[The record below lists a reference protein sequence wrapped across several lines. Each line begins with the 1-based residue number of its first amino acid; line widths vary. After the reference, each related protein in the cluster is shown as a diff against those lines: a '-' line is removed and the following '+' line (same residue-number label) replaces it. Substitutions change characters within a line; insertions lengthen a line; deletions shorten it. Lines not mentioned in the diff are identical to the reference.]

1 MKDEESGNQKLSN
14 VFGDLNLL
22 ISFTKNFSIFRESI
36 HSKFGKTNMHYKR
49 DVHNPNHGKF
59 LLSST
64 RKINTKNIKKY
75 DYERARTRARTKAL
89 AREKALLEAEEKGQA
104 DVDMEAAE

>member
-1 MKDEESGNQKLSN
+1 
-14 VFGDLNLL
+14 
-22 ISFTKNFSIFRESI
+22 
-36 HSKFGKTNMHYKR
+36 MHYKR

-75 DYERARTRARTKAL
+75 DYERARTRVL
-89 AREKALLEAEEKGQA
+89 ARQKALLKAIEEEVQA
-104 DVDMEAAE
+104 DVDMEATE